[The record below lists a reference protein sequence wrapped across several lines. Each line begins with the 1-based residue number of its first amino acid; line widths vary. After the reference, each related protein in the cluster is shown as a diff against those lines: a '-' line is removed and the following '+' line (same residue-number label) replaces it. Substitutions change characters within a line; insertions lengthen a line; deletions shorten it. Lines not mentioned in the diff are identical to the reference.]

1 MASAEVITDDGSLPS
16 VPSPEPVAPALV
28 PVDHCP
34 SCGATDHRPVLPAH
48 GGIALVR
55 CSACELVHATAGY
68 APRFLN
74 DHYADR
80 ARGAPPSDAP
90 LTSRPGSERKR
101 HALEL
106 YDRLTHGQL
115 CPAPPGGLALDVGC
129 GPGLLLDLLRDA
141 GWGTVGIERSG
152 AAAEA
157 IAAGHRV
164 LAIDIEIDRTDLDER
179 FGLITLTHL
188 LEHLRRPVDAL
199 RWVAE
204 HLRDDGVAIVEVP
217 NWDDLARPLWGS
229 RYRPLELGDH
239 LSFFDRRTLAALV
252 ERSGLALETLWS
264 AAQARTLL
272 FPSLLTGL
280 DLAIG
285 GALGGLRRL
294 RRGAAPPNDGVDDGV
309 GVAST
314 RAAVGKGHL
323 RHAALTATLAGLDRL
338 DPALE
343 RLSGFH
349 WAHGANL
356 VAVLRRRD
364 TGAA

>member
-1 MASAEVITDDGSLPS
+1 MVSQTWRVHDTHTRDGSLRF
-16 VPSPEPVAPALV
+16 VPSPEPAAPDLL
-28 PVDHCP
+28 PVDRCP
-34 SCGATDHRPVLPAH
+34 SCGATEHRPVLPAH

-55 CSACELVHATAGY
+55 CDGCGLVHATAGY
-68 APRFLN
+68 APRFLD

-80 ARGAPPSDAP
+80 ARRAPAGAAPSAP
-90 LTSRPGSERKR
+90 RPGSERKR

-106 YDRLTHGQL
+106 YDRLTGGRL
-115 CPAPPGGLALDVGC
+115 CPAPPDALALDVGC
-129 GPGLLLDLLRDA
+129 GPGLLLDLLREA
-141 GWGTVGIERSG
+141 GYGTVGIERSG

-164 LAIDIEIDRTDLDER
+164 LAIDVEDERVELPER
-179 FGLITLTHL
+179 FGLVTLTHV

-199 RWVAE
+199 RWVAA
-204 HLRDDGVAIVEVP
+204 HLVDDGVAIVEVP
-217 NWDDLARPLWGS
+217 NWDDLARPLWGP

-239 LSFFDRRTLAALV
+239 LSFFERRTLTALAERAGLRV
-252 ERSGLALETLWS
+252 EALWS

-285 GALGGLRRL
+285 GLRHVRS
-294 RRGAAPPNDGVDDGV
+294 GAVAADDGV
-309 GVAST
+309 GVASQ
-314 RAAVGKGHL
+314 RAVVGKGRW
-323 RHAALTATLAGLDRL
+323 RHAAITSALARLDRL

-343 RLSGFH
+343 RLSGFG

-356 VAVLRRRD
+356 VAVLRPAR
-364 TGAA
+364 AS

>member
-1 MASAEVITDDGSLPS
+1 MADDGSLPF
-16 VPSPEPVAPALV
+16 VPSPEPAAPDLL
-28 PVDHCP
+28 PVDRCP
-34 SCGATDHRPVLPAH
+34 SCGTADHRPVLPAH

-55 CSACELVHATAGY
+55 CDGCGLVHATAGY
-68 APRFLN
+68 APRFLD

-80 ARGAPPSDAP
+80 ARRAPAAISSAP
-90 LTSRPGSERKR
+90 RPGSERKR

-106 YDRLTHGQL
+106 YDRLTGGRL
-115 CPAPPGGLALDVGC
+115 CPAPPGALALDVGC
-129 GPGLLLDLLRDA
+129 GPGLLLDLLREA
-141 GWGTVGIERSG
+141 GYGTVGIERSG

-164 LAIDIEIDRTDLDER
+164 LAIDVEDER
-179 FGLITLTHL
+179 EELPERFHLVTLTHV

-199 RWVAE
+199 RWIAA
-204 HLRDDGVAIVEVP
+204 HLVDDGVAIVEVP
-217 NWDDLARPLWGS
+217 NWDDLARPLWGP

-239 LSFFDRRTLAALV
+239 LSFFERRSLAALV
-252 ERSGLALETLWS
+252 ERAGLRVEVLWS

-280 DLAIG
+280 DLVIG

-294 RRGAAPPNDGVDDGV
+294 RSRRPAAREDGV
-309 GVAST
+309 GVASS
-314 RAAVGKGHL
+314 RAVIGKGDLRYAAVT
-323 RHAALTATLAGLDRL
+323 AALAGLDRL

-343 RLSGFH
+343 RLSGFG

-356 VAVLRRRD
+356 VALLRPR
-364 TGAA
+364 TAS

>member
-1 MASAEVITDDGSLPS
+1 M
-16 VPSPEPVAPALV
+16 
-28 PVDHCP
+28 
-34 SCGATDHRPVLPAH
+34 LPAH

-55 CSACELVHATAGY
+55 CDGCGLVHATAGY
-68 APRFLN
+68 APRFLD

-80 ARGAPPSDAP
+80 ARGAPPSAAP
-90 LTSRPGSERKR
+90 SAPRPGSERKR

-106 YDRLTHGQL
+106 YDRLTGGRL
-115 CPAPPGGLALDVGC
+115 CPAPPGALALDVGC
-129 GPGLLLDLLRDA
+129 GPGLLLDLLREA

-157 IAAGHRV
+157 IGAGHRV
-164 LAIDIEIDRTDLDER
+164 LAIDVEVDRTDLPER
-179 FGLITLTHL
+179 FGLVTLTHL
-188 LEHLRRPVDAL
+188 LEHLRHPVDAL
-199 RWVAE
+199 RWVAA

-217 NWDDLARPLWGS
+217 NWDDLARPLWGP

-252 ERSGLALETLWS
+252 ERTGLELETLWS

-294 RRGAAPPNDGVDDGV
+294 RRGAAPADDGV

-314 RAAVGKGHL
+314 RAAVGKGRL
-323 RHAALTATLAGLDRL
+323 RHAALTSALTGLDRL

-343 RLSGFH
+343 RLSGFG

-356 VAVLRRRD
+356 VAVLRPAR
-364 TGAA
+364 AS